1 MSIDDKTMARIKAS
15 SPFAGVAEEDLE
27 ALVDQLIH
35 LVQGSEATLIPVL
48 VKLAL
53 VVLCASVTQW
63 IASWATNRLTYETT
77 RAIRI
82 AAHEKIARLPL
93 SYIDTHAQ
101 GDLAS
106 RVVNDVDQLGDGLLQ
121 GLTQLLTGV
130 VRSFLVRTGRVA
142 EIRLRDAHTQPTP
155 RMGGVAMFTGFVAA
169 IFLAAQLP
177 ALTRGFMS
185 VTPEMNAVLW
195 AALALVLVG
204 VVDDLVELS
213 AIVKLFGQLF
223 AATLMSGL
231 GLTWTQLFI
240 PFGGGTTV
248 VLDQLQSTLLTAFF
262 TVLLINAINFVDGLD
277 GLAAGLGMIA
287 GGAILVFSM
296 TVLHD
301 QGGAVSAYPPAIIS
315 AALVGMCAGF
325 LPHNFEPS
333 RIFMGDSGSMLIGL
347 LLAAAS
353 TSASGKINMSLY
365 GTVDIV
371 ALMSPI
377 IVVVAAV
384 FIPVLDLVW
393 AVIRRLSQGRSPF
406 SADKAHIHHRLLS
419 LGHTHRRTVL
429 VLYLWV
435 SAVAFGAVSFSIVPA
450 PVAIGVTILALLLA
464 FAATLVPLRQGKIGP
479 AARGSVGV
487 KESEPS

>member
-1 MSIDDKTMARIKAS
+1 MSGT
-15 SPFAGVAEEDLE
+15 GVPLRE
-27 ALVDQLIH
+27 
-35 LVQGSEATLIPVL
+35 
-48 VKLAL
+48 LAL
-53 VVLCASVTQW
+53 IILVA
-63 IASWATNRLTYETT
+63 ATFTYLT
-77 RAIRI
+77 
-82 AAHEKIARLPL
+82 
-93 SYIDTHAQ
+93 
-101 GDLAS
+101 
-106 RVVNDVDQLGDGLLQ
+106 
-121 GLTQLLTGV
+121 TGV

-142 EIRLRDAHTQPTP
+142 EIRLRDSHSQPTP
-155 RMGGVAMFTGFVAA
+155 RMGGLAMFTGFGAA

-177 ALTRGFMS
+177 ALTRGFMP
-185 VTPEMNAVLW
+185 VTLEMGAVTW
-195 AALALVLVG
+195 AALAIVLVG
-204 VVDDLVELS
+204 VADDYLELG
-213 AIVKLFGQLF
+213 ALIKLFGQLF
-223 AATLMSGL
+223 VATLMSGL
-231 GLTWTQLFI
+231 GLTWTLLFI

-248 VLDQLQSTLLTAFF
+248 VLDQIQSTLLTAFF

-277 GLAAGLGMIA
+277 GLAAGLGLIA
-287 GGAILVFSM
+287 GGAVLVFSV

-315 AALVGMCAGF
+315 AALVGICAGF

-365 GTVDIV
+365 GTVDMV

-435 SAVAFGAVSFSIVPA
+435 SAVAFGAVSFSIVPV
-450 PVAIGVTILALLLA
+450 PVAIGLSIIALLVA
-464 FAATLVPLRQGKIGP
+464 FGTTLIPLRQGKIGF
-479 AARGSVGV
+479 RT
-487 KESEPS
+487 

>member
-1 MSIDDKTMARIKAS
+1 MSGT
-15 SPFAGVAEEDLE
+15 GVPLRE
-27 ALVDQLIH
+27 
-35 LVQGSEATLIPVL
+35 
-48 VKLAL
+48 LAL
-53 VVLCASVTQW
+53 VILVA
-63 IASWATNRLTYETT
+63 ATFTYLT
-77 RAIRI
+77 
-82 AAHEKIARLPL
+82 
-93 SYIDTHAQ
+93 
-101 GDLAS
+101 
-106 RVVNDVDQLGDGLLQ
+106 
-121 GLTQLLTGV
+121 TGV

-142 EIRLRDAHTQPTP
+142 EIRLRDSHSQPTP
-155 RMGGVAMFTGFVAA
+155 RMGGLAMFTGFGAA

-177 ALTRGFMS
+177 ALTRGFMP
-185 VTPEMNAVLW
+185 VTPEMSAVMW
-195 AALALVLVG
+195 AALAIVLVG
-204 VVDDLVELS
+204 VADDYLELG
-213 AIVKLFGQLF
+213 ALIKLFGQLF
-223 AATLMSGL
+223 AAALMSGL
-231 GLTWTQLFI
+231 GLTWTLLFI

-248 VLDQLQSTLLTAFF
+248 VLDQIQSTLLTAFF

-277 GLAAGLGMIA
+277 GLAAGLGLIA
-287 GGAILVFSM
+287 GGAILVFSL

-365 GTVDIV
+365 GTVDMV

-377 IVVVAAV
+377 LVVIAAV

-435 SAVAFGAVSFSIVPA
+435 SAVAFGVVSFSIVPA
-450 PVAIGVTILALLLA
+450 PVAVGLSITALLVA
-464 FAATLVPLRQGKIGP
+464 FGTTLIPLRQGKIGLRSSDDCVLHDS
-479 AARGSVGV
+479 ASA
-487 KESEPS
+487 

>member
-1 MSIDDKTMARIKAS
+1 N
-15 SPFAGVAEEDLE
+15 
-27 ALVDQLIH
+27 
-35 LVQGSEATLIPVL
+35 
-48 VKLAL
+48 
-53 VVLCASVTQW
+53 C
-63 IASWATNRLTYETT
+63 
-77 RAIRI
+77 
-82 AAHEKIARLPL
+82 
-93 SYIDTHAQ
+93 
-101 GDLAS
+101 
-106 RVVNDVDQLGDGLLQ
+106 
-121 GLTQLLTGV
+121 
-130 VRSFLVRTGRVA
+130 
-142 EIRLRDAHTQPTP
+142 
-155 RMGGVAMFTGFVAA
+155 
-169 IFLAAQLP
+169 
-177 ALTRGFMS
+177 
-185 VTPEMNAVLW
+185 
-195 AALALVLVG
+195 
-204 VVDDLVELS
+204 
-213 AIVKLFGQLF
+213 
-223 AATLMSGL
+223 
-231 GLTWTQLFI
+231 
-240 PFGGGTTV
+240 
-248 VLDQLQSTLLTAFF
+248 
-262 TVLLINAINFVDGLD
+262 VDGLD

-287 GGAILVFSM
+287 GGAILVFSL

-450 PVAIGVTILALLLA
+450 PVAIGVTIVALLLA

-479 AARGSVGV
+479 TARGAVVV

>member
-1 MSIDDKTMARIKAS
+1 MSGT
-15 SPFAGVAEEDLE
+15 GVPLRE
-27 ALVDQLIH
+27 
-35 LVQGSEATLIPVL
+35 
-48 VKLAL
+48 LAL
-53 VVLCASVTQW
+53 VILVA
-63 IASWATNRLTYETT
+63 ATFTYLT
-77 RAIRI
+77 
-82 AAHEKIARLPL
+82 
-93 SYIDTHAQ
+93 
-101 GDLAS
+101 
-106 RVVNDVDQLGDGLLQ
+106 
-121 GLTQLLTGV
+121 TGV

-142 EIRLRDAHTQPTP
+142 EIRLRDSHSQPTP
-155 RMGGVAMFTGFVAA
+155 RMGGLAMFTGFGAA

-177 ALTRGFMS
+177 ALTRGFMP
-185 VTPEMNAVLW
+185 VTPEMSAVMW
-195 AALALVLVG
+195 AALAIVLVG
-204 VVDDLVELS
+204 VADDYLELG
-213 AIVKLFGQLF
+213 ALIKLFGQLF
-223 AATLMSGL
+223 AAALMSGL
-231 GLTWTQLFI
+231 GLTWTLLFI

-248 VLDQLQSTLLTAFF
+248 VLDQIQSTLLTAFF

-277 GLAAGLGMIA
+277 GLAAGLGLIA
-287 GGAILVFSM
+287 GGAILVFSI

-365 GTVDIV
+365 GTVDMV

-377 IVVVAAV
+377 LVVIAAV

-450 PVAIGVTILALLLA
+450 PVAVGLSITALLVA
-464 FAATLVPLRQGKIGP
+464 FGTTLIPLRQGKIGLRSSDDCVLHDS
-479 AARGSVGV
+479 ASA
-487 KESEPS
+487 